1 MLSETSMSTV
11 SEVTGDEEILL
22 FTTAAIAFVSPVTVI
37 PSRTDQ
43 PASCELLP
51 VAKADECS
59 RPMSGQTPYHCRKST
74 ELTSLLK
81 Q

>member
-51 VAKADECS
+51 VARDDECS
-59 RPMSGQTPYHCRKST
+59 RQMSGQTTYNCRKSK
-74 ELTSLLK
+74 ELTLLLK